1 MSSIGRPLPSLQ
13 VSKRAKQPFQRHNQ
27 QNRIVKGGSTGAKT
41 ASSSSTNLIQQPSLL
56 GQILERYSPS
66 PMQQQQEPQPDT
78 IHQPM
83 RLDNN
88 TSELTGSLPNR
99 MVHTSH
105 MLYISPP
112 STPSSPFLSFP
123 AQAPPS
129 PYLPFISRLIFYVC
143 YYIFAHQAAYCSYL
157 PFHFSIIVLLADC
170 LAYFLKLSIYLQMT
184 NIEFAEHCINMDPQ
198 QAFSG
203 SSIAEADTRAEIT
216 TGITFETL
224 DSATES
230 QSSSG
235 IVHSDASLNIIFFYP
250 YILPIILHFSIIY
263 TLLDFLFCPTLHT
276 YFHISL

>member
-1 MSSIGRPLPSLQ
+1 MLIQNQKRFPNREVRHMSSIGRPLPSLQ
-13 VSKRAKQPFQRHNQ
+13 VSKRAKQPLQRHNQ
-27 QNRIVKGGSTGAKT
+27 QNRIVKGNSTRAKT

-66 PMQQQQEPQPDT
+66 PMQQQQEPPQPDT

-105 MLYISPP
+105 MLYLSPP

-123 AQAPPS
+123 PLAPPS
-129 PYLPFISRLIFYVC
+129 PYLPFYFTLDFLCLLLYFCTSSCVLQLSPIPFVYYGIIGRL
-143 YYIFAHQAAYCSYL
+143 SG
-157 PFHFSIIVLLADC
+157 LLS
-170 LAYFLKLSIYLQMT
+170 KTIYLQMT
-184 NIEFAEHCINMDPQ
+184 NIEFAEHCINMDRQ
-198 QAFSG
+198 QAFGG
-203 SSIAEADTRAEIT
+203 SSIAQADTGAEIT

-235 IVHSDASLNIIFFYP
+235 IVDTAASFNIIISYP
-250 YILPIILHFSIIY
+250 YITSIIP
-263 TLLDFLFCPTLHT
+263 LPV
-276 YFHISL
+276 

>member
-123 AQAPPS
+123 PQAPPS
-129 PYLPFISRLIFYVC
+129 PYLPFISRLIFLCLLLYFCTSSCVLQLSPIPFF
-143 YYIFAHQAAYCSYL
+143 YYRIIGRLSGLLSKTIYIFTDDEYRIRRALHQYG
-157 PFHFSIIVLLADC
+157 P
-170 LAYFLKLSIYLQMT
+170 
-184 NIEFAEHCINMDPQ
+184 
-198 QAFSG
+198 
-203 SSIAEADTRAEIT
+203 T
-216 TGITFETL
+216 TGIQWILYRGGRYTSRNH
-224 DSATES
+224 DW
-230 QSSSG
+230 
-235 IVHSDASLNIIFFYP
+235 HNI
-250 YILPIILHFSIIY
+250 
-263 TLLDFLFCPTLHT
+263 
-276 YFHISL
+276 